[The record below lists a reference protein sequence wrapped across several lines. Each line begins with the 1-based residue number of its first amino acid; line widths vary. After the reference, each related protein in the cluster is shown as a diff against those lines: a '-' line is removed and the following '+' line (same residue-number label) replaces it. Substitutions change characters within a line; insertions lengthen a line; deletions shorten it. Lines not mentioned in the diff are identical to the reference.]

1 MKRILTMLLAFALCC
16 TTCYGMEFVDT
27 FSSSQN
33 TDAASYQN
41 LVTRSGDPMDDF
53 NWPAA
58 QDQTFCSLPSAS
70 TVGSVLYQ
78 IRGAQWL
85 CTAAKA
91 PFLPTAKNWMPIHW
105 AISQLPT
112 HP

>member
-1 MKRILTMLLAFALCC
+1 MLLAFALCC

-27 FSSSQN
+27 FSSTQN

-58 QDQTFCSLPSAS
+58 QDQTFAACPPL
-70 TVGSVLYQ
+70 V
-78 IRGAQWL
+78 QWGQSSIKFAGRRL
-85 CTAAKA
+85 
-91 PFLPTAKNWMPIHW
+91 
-105 AISQLPT
+105 
-112 HP
+112 